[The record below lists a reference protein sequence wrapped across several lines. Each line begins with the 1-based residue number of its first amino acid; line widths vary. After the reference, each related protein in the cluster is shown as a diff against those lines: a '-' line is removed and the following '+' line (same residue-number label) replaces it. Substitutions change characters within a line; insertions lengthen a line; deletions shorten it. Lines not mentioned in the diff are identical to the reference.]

1 MQVSSGTNTKQAQM
15 PYLVGGQW
23 DCRWPRAGWTM
34 TRISG
39 GDFSWPRAGW
49 TRNRNQ
55 GESVSGG
62 EL

>member
-1 MQVSSGTNTKQAQM
+1 MQVSSGQTQKKQQM
-15 PYLVGGQW
+15 SYLVGGQW
-23 DCRWPRAGWTM
+23 ACRWPGAGWTM
-34 TRISG
+34 TWTSG
-39 GDFSWPRAGW
+39 GNFSWPRAGW